1 VLRRFA
7 GRLVVGVVIARV
19 LFGGPAVAAEA
30 GLRIVVSK
38 QHHVVKVVR
47 DGRVLRTFRASFG
60 WGPDGTKEVVGD
72 GRTPV
77 GLYRIYEKRPSER
90 FRWFIA
96 LNYPGIADADRA
108 FAAGLISADSWADVW
123 LADRRG
129 DPPPRNTL
137 LGGAIGFHG
146 TGAEGRKKKLRE
158 ISDWTDGCIA
168 LSDGDID
175 ELYMMTPVGTEVE
188 ISE

>member
-1 VLRRFA
+1 VHARFSVSFAVVALLLAISA
-7 GRLVVGVVIARV
+7 G
-19 LFGGPAVAAEA
+19 AAES
-30 GLRIVVSK
+30 GLRILVSK

-47 DGRVLRTFRASFG
+47 DGKVLRTFRASFG
-60 WGPDGTKEVVGD
+60 WGEGGTKESIGD
-72 GRTPV
+72 GRTPTGV
-77 GLYRIYEKRPSER
+77 YRVWEKRPSER

-108 FAAGLISADSWADVW
+108 FGAGRITADSWADIFI
-123 LADRRG
+123 AERSG
-129 DPPPRNTL
+129 TAPPRNTP
-137 LGGAIGFHG
+137 LGWAIGFHG
-146 TGAEGRKKKLRE
+146 TGAEGRKAKLRQ
-158 ISDWTDGCIA
+158 ITDWTDGCIA